1 MNLAVKE
8 GSVSAGNEFDEMKFV
23 SNLLML
29 TLGKS
34 SASINI
40 APREFA
46 YGAGGMIKT
55 TGVLKVQITA
65 GDVVVADDKV
75 EISLVGAVVNDYGHN
90 EKFTLYLSIWTQS
103 VIEHLLKEGV
113 KKAVETRFLEMEC
126 ENLSVYLPDSV
137 FGLDLFMNDD
147 LDQQVAVGQGRGYLV
162 FGAIV

>member
-8 GSVSAGNEFDEMKFV
+8 GSVSDGNEFEEMKFV
-23 SNLLML
+23 SKLLML

-34 SASINI
+34 SAGIII

-55 TGVLKVQITA
+55 TGVLKVQISA
-65 GDVVVADDKV
+65 GDVVVTDDKV
-75 EISLVGAVVNDYGHN
+75 EISLGGAIVNDYGHS
-90 EKFTLYLSIWTQS
+90 EKFTFYLSIWTQS
-103 VIEHLLKEGV
+103 AIENLLKEEV
-113 KKAVETRFLEMEC
+113 KKAVEARSIEMEC
-126 ENLSVYLPDSV
+126 EQLSVYLPDSV